1 MATIQTFAY
10 SFTTEL
16 AAVTFQSVDIGG
28 SMNIHTF
35 GAYFGLTVS
44 YIIGSKE
51 QHGHKECSSNYI
63 SNVFGMIGTL
73 FLWMYWPSFNG
84 ALSNG
89 NAQHRVVINTIL
101 SLCGSCFMVF
111 MINLIF
117 KKGKL
122 HMEDVLNA
130 TLAGGVII
138 GASADLVVSAWIAL
152 LIGCIGGTISVL
164 GYEVLTPW
172 LAKTIGLHDT
182 CGIHNLHAMPGFIGG
197 IISAICAGSAT
208 SAVYGDSLLILFP
221 ALVTRSKS
229 QQAGYQLAALGCM
242 MGNALIVGG
251 ITGWILKSP
260 CWDIKLRKIFD
271 DRELWHFEDDT
282 QESLVKL
289 PSSNSDNDKVN
300 DEYRNSD
307 PNDERKLRKLSEEI
321 NYNDDEKGKGK
332 EVKIEMNAKV

>member
-1 MATIQTFAY
+1 
-10 SFTTEL
+10 
-16 AAVTFQSVDIGG
+16 
-28 SMNIHTF
+28 
-35 GAYFGLTVS
+35 
-44 YIIGSKE
+44 
-51 QHGHKECSSNYI
+51 
-63 SNVFGMIGTL
+63 
-73 FLWMYWPSFNG
+73 
-84 ALSNG
+84 
-89 NAQHRVVINTIL
+89 
-101 SLCGSCFMVF
+101 
-111 MINLIF
+111 
-117 KKGKL
+117 
-122 HMEDVLNA
+122 MEDVLNA